1 MHPEH
6 AVPISSWFEDKLDVE
21 LLTMIPL
28 LKDLARDDVEDVR
41 DVLCQEY
48 HSI

>member
-1 MHPEH
+1 
-6 AVPISSWFEDKLDVE
+6 VE

-41 DVLCQEY
+41 DVLCSSFEEPWEKEVSQ
-48 HSI
+48 